1 MAVSTD
7 NRAKTKKYVKLEK
20 CKKKKKFRNMS
31 NIKVRVMPI
40 SIRAIGTLSIKQ
52 ETGLDE
58 LEILRKINIV
68 EITAVLGILRKLVGI
83 SHLPSFNFQQKLP
96 AGNMQTITIRKTII
110 TIILS
115 CRTRNWDKSIRNKKR
130 RNERKKK

>member
-1 MAVSTD
+1 M
-7 NRAKTKKYVKLEK
+7 
-20 CKKKKKFRNMS
+20 C

-40 SIRAIGTLSIKQ
+40 TVRALGTLAIKQ

-58 LEILRKINIV
+58 LEIRGKTNIV

-83 SHLPSFNFQQKLP
+83 SHLPSFNLQQKLP
-96 AGNMQTITIRKTII
+96 AGNMQTIKIRKTII

-115 CRTRNWDKSIRNKKR
+115 SRRRNWDKLI
-130 RNERKKK
+130 